1 VVLVPTIT
9 PTSAI
14 AIVTAAILTP
24 AALAAL
30 RTGGWRRSLTVL
42 AQPEPTFNVVH
53 PVPIGRLGYLDGSGP
68 SEELRGR
75 LSLGLRGSLGTLRRF
90 FHATRRT
97 AALAAFAAAVGAFTS
112 LAGAPTGFF
121 TRLAFLALRKL
132 SPRFTNFTDF
142 TRHSALTRHGAL
154 TRRSVLTRRSALTG
168 STRIAIAN
176 SAAAAFTASRA
187 LPTIIVTPFL
197 TPLFTRASFRT
208 LRASFAARSGCRGL
222 GRSLTDVSIQL
233 SQAPG
238 VLIIGRFKQLG
249 GSLVAYQRG
258 RSEHRR
264 RLSSLGEQRSNLD
277 LDGIDQHAT
286 ANGGARAHGGFET
299 RDLDHGV
306 TRRSTGVENDVR
318 KVLQLATIATLA
330 ATGLAMG
337 LGDDRHDF
345 YATALKLLGHFN
357 RYQIAS
363 RRGGHQGGILG
374 GKIIVTEDASGQ
386 SVDVLE
392 EHGLPLSIGTHHEV
406 VEAQGELHDGIEPGE
421 RSVAGPHFL
430 NEDAAMPGAKT
441 VHHSTGQDGLGKEAR
456 SLCDGLLLGD
466 GRVQKTAALVKII
479 SDHKRETIRNPHR
492 KWMPKIDLR
501 SIHPGVASGAPK
513 KPDSLILP
521 MP

>member
-1 VVLVPTIT
+1 M
-9 PTSAI
+9 
-14 AIVTAAILTP
+14 
-24 AALAAL
+24 
-30 RTGGWRRSLTVL
+30 
-42 AQPEPTFNVVH
+42 
-53 PVPIGRLGYLDGSGP
+53 
-68 SEELRGR
+68 
-75 LSLGLRGSLGTLRRF
+75 
-90 FHATRRT
+90 
-97 AALAAFAAAVGAFTS
+97 
-112 LAGAPTGFF
+112 
-121 TRLAFLALRKL
+121 
-132 SPRFTNFTDF
+132 
-142 TRHSALTRHGAL
+142 
-154 TRRSVLTRRSALTG
+154 
-168 STRIAIAN
+168 
-176 SAAAAFTASRA
+176 
-187 LPTIIVTPFL
+187 
-197 TPLFTRASFRT
+197 
-208 LRASFAARSGCRGL
+208 
-222 GRSLTDVSIQL
+222 
-233 SQAPG
+233 
-238 VLIIGRFKQLG
+238 LIIGRFKQLG
-249 GSLVAYQRG
+249 GLLVAHQRG
-258 RSEHRR
+258 RREHRR

-286 ANGGARAHGGFET
+286 ANGGARAHGSFET

-392 EHGLPLSIGTHHEV
+392 EHSLPLSIGTHHEV

-441 VHHSTGQDGLGKEAR
+441 VHHSAGQDGLGKEAR

-479 SDHKRETIRNPHR
+479 SDHVRKTIRSPHR
-492 KWMPKIDLR
+492 KWIPKINLR
-501 SIHPGVASGAPK
+501 SIHPRVASWAPK
-513 KPDSLILP
+513 KPDS
-521 MP
+521 